1 MKKDII
7 PVITNCCGNNEVVT
21 AESFARHVPVEFK
34 MVDYV
39 KNKNID
45 RCYIIFYDSPEQN
58 EFLKNL
64 KVIFNF
70 HAGSTI
76 TKVFEY
82 KNNLIAISPLGGP
95 AAANLME
102 EISIFG
108 IKEFIAIGSAGCL
121 DSEIKDKFVLI
132 DKAIRDE
139 GTSYH
144 YIEPS
149 TYIETDNSLNSEIEK
164 YLQSNNFNYVKA
176 TTWTND
182 AYYRETKEKIDMAK
196 MLGAVAV
203 EMECASWCAVAKYRG
218 FKFSQLLYFSDLV
231 KQDSWLRITNQTV
244 GYHNEKR
251 DIVIVIVKN
260 MIDNV
265 KH

>member
-1 MKKDII
+1 MKDYII
-7 PVITNCCGNNEVVT
+7 PIMTSCCGTDEVVT
-21 AESFARHVPVEFK
+21 PEGFAEHVPTEFS
-34 MVDYV
+34 MLNYV
-39 KNKNID
+39 KNKNIK
-45 RCYIIFYDSPEQN
+45 RCYIIFYDTPEQN
-58 EFLKNL
+58 EFLKDL
-64 KVIFNF
+64 KVVFNF

-108 IKEFIAIGSAGCL
+108 INEFIAIGSAGCL

-149 TYIETDNSLNSEIEK
+149 TYVETNNQLNSELEA
-164 YLQSNNFNYVKA
+164 YLKQNDFKYVKA

-182 AYYRETKEKIDMAK
+182 AYYRETKQKIEMAK
-196 MLGAVAV
+196 TLGAVAV
-203 EMECASWCAVAKYRG
+203 EMECASWCAVAKYRN

-231 KQDSWLRITNQTV
+231 KQDAWSRIVSQSK
-244 GYHNEKR
+244 GYHNDKR
-251 DIVIVIVKN
+251 DIIVVIVKN
-260 MIDNV
+260 MIDSLND
-265 KH
+265 